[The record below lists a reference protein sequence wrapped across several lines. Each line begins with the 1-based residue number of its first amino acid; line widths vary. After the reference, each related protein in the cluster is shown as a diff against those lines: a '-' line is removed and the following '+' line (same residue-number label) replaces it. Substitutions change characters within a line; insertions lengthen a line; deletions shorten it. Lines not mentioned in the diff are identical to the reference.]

1 MTSKANDDTAIALLD
16 TQTGEQDQH
25 IVIKPDLIRRAAS
38 DPESF
43 AVLYRSCA
51 TQVYRYIYS
60 RVSDHPEA
68 EDLTAQVF
76 MVVLQRL
83 DSFGGNQ
90 NFNAWLFTIARNKVV
105 DAYRKRKNLIDL
117 EKIVDLPQFEEDLLA
132 DESQLEQFR
141 QLRIQ
146 LNKLS
151 LEQQELLRLRFAANL
166 RYGEIGNVLGKSEG
180 AVKMS
185 LHRLLDQ
192 LREAMEASDE
202 R

>member
-1 MTSKANDDTAIALLD
+1 MTSKAKDDTSIALLD
-16 TQTGEQDQH
+16 TQKGKQDQH

-51 TQVYRYIYS
+51 THVYRYIYS